1 MSSRP
6 DSPLGK
12 SVSDFAKAMDKQLA
26 AEAVAAR

>member
-6 DSPLGK
+6 DSPLGR
-12 SVSDFAKAMDKQLA
+12 SVSDFTKAIDKELA